1 MKEVAKENDEM
12 KRIRTME
19 WLLVGAIALF
29 VGCSG
34 TGELIKQRSVSSR
47 QDIYREV
54 QDKSPIPSGY
64 ADLGVSFSVKTHKS
78 SFHILEKGTKGTP
91 DYVLVL
97 NIDGQAE
104 KLKGTMSEENT
115 LDERPL
121 TPETGNG
128 IRYRFRKDL
137 RLKAGNHK
145 IFVALSEDEVAV
157 EAEIRLEDGTR
168 SELLLEPVYATGKRL
183 GKRGPNFY
191 SHLSG
196 VRMLMNGKLL

>member
-1 MKEVAKENDEM
+1 M
-12 KRIRTME
+12 KRIRIME
-19 WLLVGAIALF
+19 WLWVGAISLII
-29 VGCSG
+29 GCSG
-34 TGELIKQRSVSSR
+34 TGDVIKLRSASSR
-47 QDIYREV
+47 QDVYREV

-78 SFHILEKGTKGTP
+78 SFHILERGTKGTP

-97 NIDGQAE
+97 NIDGQVE
-104 KLKGTMSEENT
+104 KLKGAMTEENT

-121 TPETGNG
+121 MPETGNG

-137 RLKAGNHK
+137 RLTTGNHK
-145 IFVALSEDEVAV
+145 VFVAVPEDEVAV
-157 EAEIRLEDGTR
+157 EVDIQLEDGTR
-168 SELLLEPVYATGKRL
+168 NELVLEPVYATGKRL

-196 VRMLMNGKLL
+196 VRMLMNGKHL